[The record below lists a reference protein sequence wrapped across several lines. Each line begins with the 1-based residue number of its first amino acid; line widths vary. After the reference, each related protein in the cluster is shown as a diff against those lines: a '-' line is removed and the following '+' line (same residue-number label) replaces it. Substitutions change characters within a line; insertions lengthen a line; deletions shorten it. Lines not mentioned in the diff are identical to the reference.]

1 MQVVYV
7 QIHPFYTQ
15 IQSFYVQT
23 VTGCYSML
31 LDVTRCY
38 WMLLDV
44 TRSTNPSVH
53 AGYTILS
60 NIW

>member
-23 VTGCYSML
+23 
-31 LDVTRCY
+31 VTRCY